1 MTIVFWNKQYIG
13 AKHAF
18 DTTRKSQ
25 DVAEL
30 VKATKDQTGIAL
42 RAPTDEFIRK
52 SENLI
57 HELLTPEYVRA
68 LATGQ
73 PEWLAST
80 NGFPWDEGIWDMA
93 VHSTAGVLEA
103 TDWALNTG
111 GNYGSLSSGLHHAD
125 NRHGSGFCTVNG
137 LAIAAFY
144 AAQQG
149 ARRVLIVDYDA
160 HCGGGT
166 HRFLKGLGMEWVDTV
181 DLSTSEFD
189 DYNVDERP
197 NDILIVQ
204 RGRDEDKY
212 LTIAKELLGDIEGS
226 YDLVLYNA
234 GVDPH
239 PAVSFDG
246 LARRDQIVFDRLRE
260 AQIPSAFV
268 LAGGYTSS
276 YTKEALA
283 QAHMNT
289 ILAADGQPVVSK
301 SALTNGLSEVV
312 LLGQD

>member
-1 MTIVFWNKQYIG
+1 MTIVFWNKKYVG

-25 DVAEL
+25 DVADL

-42 RAPTDEFIRK
+42 RAPTDKFIRI
-52 SENLI
+52 SEKLI
-57 HELLTPEYVRA
+57 HELHTPQYVKA

-73 PEWLAST
+73 PKWLAST
-80 NGFPWDEGIWDMA
+80 NGFQWDEGIWDMA
-93 VHSTAGVLEA
+93 VNSTAGVLEA

-125 NRHGSGFCTVNG
+125 NWHGSGFCTVNG
-137 LAIAAFY
+137 LAVAAFY

-166 HRFLKGLGMEWVDTV
+166 RRFLQGLGMEWVDTV
-181 DLSTSEFD
+181 DLSTEAFD
-189 DYNVDERP
+189 AYDVSERP
-197 NDILIVQ
+197 NDILIVHHE
-204 RGRDEDKY
+204 RNEDKY
-212 LTIAKELLGDIEGS
+212 LTIAKELLGDIEGQ

-234 GVDPH
+234 GVDPY

-289 ILAADGQPVVSK
+289 ILAADGQPAMCE
-301 SALTNGLSEVV
+301 SALSGGLSKVV

>member
-1 MTIVFWNKQYIG
+1 MTIVFWNKRYVV

-25 DVAEL
+25 DVADL

-68 LATGQ
+68 LATGP

-80 NGFPWDEGIWDMA
+80 NGFPWDEGSWDMA
-93 VHSTAGVLEA
+93 GHSTAGGLEA
-103 TDWALNTG
+103 TDWALNPG
-111 GNYGSLSSGLHHAD
+111 GNYGSLSSGLHHVD

-181 DLSTSEFD
+181 ALSTSAFD
-189 DYNVDERP
+189 DYNVEERP

-239 PAVSFDG
+239 PAVSCDG
-246 LARRDQIVFDRLRE
+246 LARRDQSVFDRLRE
-260 AQIPSAFV
+260 AQIPGAFV
-268 LAGGYTSS
+268 
-276 YTKEALA
+276 
-283 QAHMNT
+283 
-289 ILAADGQPVVSK
+289 
-301 SALTNGLSEVV
+301 
-312 LLGQD
+312 